1 MPRGIQLNGI
11 MTGKGI
17 HGVGQLQLSGRE
29 MNTSYIDRT
38 GNSMNTFD
46 VLMYAGTASID
57 EIENVLC

>member
-1 MPRGIQLNGI
+1 MKGI
-11 MTGKGI
+11 MIGTGI
-17 HGVGQLQLSGRE
+17 HRVGQLQLPERE

-46 VLMYAGTASID
+46 VLISAGTASID

>member
-1 MPRGIQLNGI
+1 MI
-11 MTGKGI
+11 GKGI

>member
-1 MPRGIQLNGI
+1 MNGI
-11 MTGKGI
+11 MIGKGI

-46 VLMYAGTASID
+46 VLMYAGTASSD

>member
-1 MPRGIQLNGI
+1 MIG
-11 MTGKGI
+11 TGI
-17 HGVGQLQLSGRE
+17 HRVGQLQLPERE

-46 VLMYAGTASID
+46 VLISAGTASID